1 VALAFT
7 GVDLLAGTSVMR
19 GPWSRTLVMSTDH
32 KETRSTERPQD
43 FFGATGTDP
52 LQRPLPLPPR
62 IALGTVAWGGALKP
76 RWRNNIMT
84 RQLLAIAAL
93 SIALG
98 FSVTTTNAAP
108 ASSMFEKLKTSAVE
122 GSTVQQVRHYRHY
135 RRGYRYG
142 NCWWRDPWLCRYMW

>member
-1 VALAFT
+1 MALAFI

-19 GPWSRTLVMSTDH
+19 GPWSRTLVISTDH
-32 KETRSTERPQD
+32 KETRPTEQPQH

-52 LQRPLPLPPR
+52 LQRPLPFPPR
-62 IALGTVAWGGALKP
+62 IALGTVAWP

-122 GSTVQQVRHYRHY
+122 ASTVQQVRHYRHY
-135 RRGYRYG
+135 RRGHRYG